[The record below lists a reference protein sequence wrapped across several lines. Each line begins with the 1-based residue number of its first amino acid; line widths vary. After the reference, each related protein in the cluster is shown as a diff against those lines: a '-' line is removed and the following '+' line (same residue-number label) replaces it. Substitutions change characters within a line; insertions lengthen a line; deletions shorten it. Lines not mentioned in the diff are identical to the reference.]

1 MKRRPDPKR
10 SMLPHTMLKQ
20 RDLEIKT
27 LGPCDYDSPLVTKG
41 RTFADESIRVRVKR
55 HIGDAPAETGDL
67 CFEEAGPRRRIFFNP
82 AETTAAFVTCGGLSP
97 GLNNVIRS
105 GFLELTHNYGV
116 KRILGIRN
124 GYAGLN
130 PDSGLEPIFMTQRS
144 VQNIHH
150 LGGTFL
156 GSSRGMHE
164 PAILVDFLEAR
175 EIDILFCI
183 GGDGTQRGAHAIQRE
198 IEKRGLR
205 KSIIGIPKTIDND
218 VPFVEISFGYV
229 TALEVASEVL
239 RGAHVE
245 AVGAPN
251 GVGLVKL
258 MGRAAG
264 FIAAGAAIASQEAN
278 FVLVPEVPFP
288 LEGAGGFLEIL
299 ERRLLTRG
307 HALIVVAEGAGQHLF
322 EAARGER
329 DASGNLR
336 FRDIGAFLREKIET
350 HFSQRQIPMNLKY
363 IDPSYVIRS
372 VPANAWDRILT
383 DRMARGA
390 VHAAMAGKTDA
401 MMGYW
406 NQEIVHV
413 PIAASVS
420 QDKRMSVES
429 DLWNAVLATTGQP
442 DWR

>member
-1 MKRRPDPKR
+1 M
-10 SMLPHTMLKQ
+10 
-20 RDLEIKT
+20 
-27 LGPCDYDSPLVTKG
+27 
-41 RTFADESIRVRVKR
+41 
-55 HIGDAPAETGDL
+55 
-67 CFEEAGPRRRIFFNP
+67 
-82 AETTAAFVTCGGLSP
+82 
-97 GLNNVIRS
+97 IRS

-116 KRILGIRN
+116 KRVLGIRN
-124 GYAGLN
+124 GYSGLN
-130 PDSGLEPIFMTQRS
+130 PDSGLEPTFMTQRS

-150 LGGTFL
+150 LGGTVL
-156 GSSRGMHE
+156 GSSRGMQE
-164 PAILVDFLEAR
+164 PAILVDFLEAQ

-183 GGDGTQRGAHAIQRE
+183 GGDGTQRGAHALQQE
-198 IEKRGLR
+198 ISRRGLP

-218 VPFVEISFGYV
+218 VPYVELSFGYV

-245 AVGAPN
+245 ATGAPN
-251 GVGLVKL
+251 GIGLVKL
-258 MGRAAG
+258 MGRDAG

-288 LEGAGGFLEIL
+288 LDGPGGFLEIL
-299 ERRLLTRG
+299 ERRMLTRG

-322 EAARGER
+322 QEHDSEH
-329 DASGNLR
+329 DASGNVR
-336 FRDIGAFLREKIET
+336 FQDIGTFLRERIKA
-350 HFSQRQIPMNLKY
+350 HFAERKLELNVKY
-363 IDPSYVIRS
+363 IDPSYAIRS

-383 DRMARGA
+383 DRMARAA
-390 VHAAMAGKTDA
+390 VHAGMAGKTDA

-420 QDKRMSVES
+420 QNKTMSLES

>member
-1 MKRRPDPKR
+1 
-10 SMLPHTMLKQ
+10 MLPHTMLKQ

>member
-1 MKRRPDPKR
+1 
-10 SMLPHTMLKQ
+10 
-20 RDLEIKT
+20 
-27 LGPCDYDSPLVTKG
+27 
-41 RTFADESIRVRVKR
+41 
-55 HIGDAPAETGDL
+55 
-67 CFEEAGPRRRIFFNP
+67 
-82 AETTAAFVTCGGLSP
+82 
-97 GLNNVIRS
+97 VIRS
-105 GFLELTHNYGV
+105 AFLELTYNYGV

-124 GYAGLN
+124 GYTGLN
-130 PDSGLEPIFMTQRS
+130 PDSGLEPIFMTQRF

-150 LGGTFL
+150 LGGTVL

-164 PAILVDFLEAR
+164 PAILVDFMEAR

-198 IEKRGLR
+198 VQKRGLP

-218 VPFVEISFGYV
+218 VPYVEISFGYV

-245 AVGAPN
+245 ATGAPH

-288 LEGAGGFLEIL
+288 LEGPGGFLELL

-322 EAARGER
+322 DGVDAER
-329 DASGNLR
+329 DASGNVR
-336 FRDIGAFLREKIET
+336 FQDIGAYLRERIKK
-350 HFSQRQIPMNLKY
+350 HFADRKLRLNLKY

-390 VHAAMAGKTDA
+390 VHAGMAGKTDA

-413 PIAASVS
+413 PISAAVS
-420 QDKRMSVES
+420 QDRQMSLES

>member
-1 MKRRPDPKR
+1 
-10 SMLPHTMLKQ
+10 MLAATMLTQ
-20 RDLEIKT
+20 SDLLIKT
-27 LGPCDYDSPLVTKG
+27 LGPCDYESPLVVNG
-41 RTFADESIRVRVKR
+41 RTFTNEAVRVRVKR
-55 HIGDAPAETGDL
+55 HIGDAPPETGAL
-67 CFEEAGPRRRIFFNP
+67 SFEEAGPRRQIYFNP
-82 AETTAAFVTCGGLSP
+82 TDTTAAFVTCGGLSP

-116 KRILGIRN
+116 KRVLGIRN

-130 PDSGLEPIFMTQRS
+130 PDSGLEPTFMTERS
-144 VQNIHH
+144 VRNIHH
-150 LGGTFL
+150 LGGTVL
-156 GSSRGMHE
+156 GSSRGMEE
-164 PAILVDFLEAR
+164 PAILVDFMEAR

-183 GGDGTQRGAHAIQRE
+183 GGDGTQRGAHAIQQE
-198 IEKRGLR
+198 IEKRGLS
-205 KSIIGIPKTIDND
+205 KSVVGIPKTIDND
-218 VPFVEISFGYV
+218 VPYVEMSFGYV
-229 TALEVASEVL
+229 TALGVASEVL

-278 FVLVPEVPFP
+278 FVLVPEVRFP
-288 LEGAGGFLEIL
+288 LEGPGGFLELL

-307 HALIVVAEGAGQHLF
+307 HALVVVAEGAGQHLF
-322 EAARGER
+322 EAGGGDR
-329 DASGNLR
+329 DPSGNVR
-336 FRDIGAFLREKIET
+336 FQDIGAFLRERIKT
-350 HFSQRQIPMNLKY
+350 HFEQRKVPMNLKY
-363 IDPSYVIRS
+363 IDPSYAIRS
-372 VPANAWDRILT
+372 VPANAWDRILA

-413 PIAASVS
+413 PIGASVAREKS
-420 QDKRMSVES
+420 MSLES

>member
-1 MKRRPDPKR
+1 MFDP
-10 SMLPHTMLKQ
+10 S
-20 RDLEIKT
+20 DLEIQT
-27 LGPCDYDSPLVTKG
+27 LGECRFESPLVAKG

-55 HIGDAPAETGDL
+55 HIGDAPPDTGAL
-67 CFEEAGPRRRIFFNP
+67 SFEEAGPRRRIFFDP

-116 KRILGIRN
+116 KRVLGIRN

-150 LGGTFL
+150 LGGTVL

-164 PAILVDFLEAR
+164 PAILVDFMEAR

-183 GGDGTQRGAHAIQRE
+183 GGDGTQRGAHAIQQE
-198 IEKRGLR
+198 IHKRGLP

-218 VPFVEISFGYV
+218 VPYVELSFGYV

-239 RGAHVE
+239 TGAHVE
-245 AVGAPN
+245 ATGAPS
-251 GVGLVKL
+251 GIGLVKL

-278 FVLVPEVPFP
+278 FVLVPEIPFP
-288 LEGAGGFLEIL
+288 LDGPGGLLELL
-299 ERRLLTRG
+299 ERRVLTRG

-322 EAARGER
+322 ESADSER
-329 DASGNLR
+329 DASGNVR
-336 FRDIGAFLREKIET
+336 FRDVGSYLRDRIKA
-350 HFSQRQIPMNLKY
+350 HFEERKVQMNLKY
-363 IDPSYVIRS
+363 IDPSYAIRS

-383 DRMARGA
+383 DRMARAA

-401 MMGYW
+401 MVGYW

-420 QDKRMSVES
+420 QKKRLSLES